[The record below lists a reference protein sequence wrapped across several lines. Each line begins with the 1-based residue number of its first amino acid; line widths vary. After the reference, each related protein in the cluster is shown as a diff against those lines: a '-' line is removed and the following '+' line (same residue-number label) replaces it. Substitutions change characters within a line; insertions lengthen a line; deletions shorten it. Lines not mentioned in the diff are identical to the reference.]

1 MSGLLLSQELF
12 LIGPQSRFLGFNIST
27 ATATLDPAYR
37 TTKLSASNLSLIGQA
52 VAQALSPSIAPK
64 TANKAIYMRSFTISQ
79 DDILAAFEKVSGK
92 KWTVEAVDFAPK
104 VKEAEE
110 KAQKGDFSGVA
121 LLIQSVIFNENFE
134 NNWDVRGLV
143 GNELLEL
150 PKEDLEDA
158 IRQLLA

>member
-1 MSGLLLSQELF
+1 
-12 LIGPQSRFLGFNIST
+12 
-27 ATATLDPAYR
+27 
-37 TTKLSASNLSLIGQA
+37 
-52 VAQALSPSIAPK
+52 
-64 TANKAIYMRSFTISQ
+64 MRSFTISQ